1 MIWYPAPKGSLSGFK
16 KVKILDFWYGFKKEI
31 AIGNNAK
38 NARPEIAKNFTLTP
52 ASHATVRPPAAISNA
67 VPKSGWVATNIIG
80 AIKTTTGK
88 NKYLTRFK
96 FSIEVRC

>member
-38 NARPEIAKNFTLTP
+38 NARPEIAKNFTLTQ
-52 ASHATVRPPAAISNA
+52 ISWQLLIEKLIIREFNNFYDRRFEGK
-67 VPKSGWVATNIIG
+67 KSYW
-80 AIKTTTGK
+80 
-88 NKYLTRFK
+88 
-96 FSIEVRC
+96 